1 MGDANLS
8 TVTRWWWVRHAT
20 VQTGVG
26 MVYGQ
31 MDLDADCTDTAPFE
45 ALAAYLPAGAILLT
59 SDLKRTTQTADAI
72 RAAGLAMPPATVVPA
87 LREQSFGDWQGMTHE
102 EFAALGDTVPHRHW
116 RAPAFMR
123 APNGESFA
131 DLIARVAPAI
141 TRLSTAHEGAD
152 IVAVAHGGTIR
163 AAMALALGLDPERA
177 LAFSTVNLG
186 VTRLDYITD
195 LAEGVAWRVSGV
207 NWSPEFAARHGGR

>member
-1 MGDANLS
+1 LS
-8 TVTRWWWVRHAT
+8 TVTRWWWVRHAP
-20 VQTGVG
+20 VPTGQG

-31 MDLDADCTDTAPFE
+31 MDLDADCTDAPSFR
-45 ALAAYLPAGAILLT
+45 ALASYLPTDAVLVT

-72 RAAGLAMPPATVVPA
+72 RDAGLAMPPAIVEPA

-102 EFAALGDTVPHRHW
+102 AFAALGDTVEHRHW
-116 RAPAFMR
+116 RAPAFTR
-123 APNGESFA
+123 APNGENFA

-141 TRLSTAHEGAD
+141 NRLSTTHEGVD

-195 LAEGVAWRVSGV
+195 LAEGVAWRVTGV
-207 NWSPEFAARHGGR
+207 NWNPQFAVLR

>member
-1 MGDANLS
+1 MNN
-8 TVTRWWWVRHAT
+8 VTCWWWVRHAP
-20 VQTGVG
+20 VPTGSG
-26 MVYGQ
+26 MIYGQ
-31 MDLDADCTDTAPFE
+31 MDLDADCTDTPSFE
-45 ALAAYLPAGAILLT
+45 ALAAYLPADAILLT
-59 SDLKRTTQTADAI
+59 SDLKRTAQTADAI
-72 RAAGLAMPPATVVPA
+72 RAAGLAMPPAIVEPA

-102 EFAALGDTVPHRHW
+102 EFAALGDTAPHRHW
-116 RAPAFMR
+116 RAPAFMQ

-131 DLIARVAPAI
+131 GLIARVAPAI
-141 TRLSTAHEGAD
+141 TRLSNIHEGAD

-195 LAEGVAWRVSGV
+195 LAEGVAWRVTGV
-207 NWSPEFAARHGGR
+207 NWNPEFAATR